1 MFVAHLLDLGLVPW
15 FLFIFREVL
24 LLKFMLESRD
34 LYNKTLGTLR
44 K

>member
-24 LLKFMLESRD
+24 LLKFMLD